1 MVAVIAFTIRGAKI
15 DPHQAY
21 RDQLKQIGMT
31 VRICVFSNILMSS
44 FLILMDASDRYQW
57 EVFDPVFASL
67 YFQFIIV
74 FGLGMRFRKSRVE
87 DIDFSVYKEDAWLV

>member
-1 MVAVIAFTIRGAKI
+1 
-15 DPHQAY
+15 
-21 RDQLKQIGMT
+21 
-31 VRICVFSNILMSS
+31 
-44 FLILMDASDRYQW
+44 MDASDRYQW

-87 DIDFSVYKEDAWLV
+87 DIDFSVYKEDVWLV